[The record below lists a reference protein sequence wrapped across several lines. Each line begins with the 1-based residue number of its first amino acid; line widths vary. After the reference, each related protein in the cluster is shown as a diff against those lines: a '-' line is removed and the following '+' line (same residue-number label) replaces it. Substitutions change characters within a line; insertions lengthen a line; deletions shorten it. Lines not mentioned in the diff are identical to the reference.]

1 MEFKTLNLSRRQEL
15 FLLVF
20 LVGSNF
26 ICVTSVSQQV
36 VTKTLHDYL
45 LTDYDSNLIPICSTG
60 SNVTLDMDLALRQIM
75 DLNERE
81 QILTTNIWLRLK
93 WNDCR
98 LEWTPGS
105 NSNLSNIM
113 LTYNDVW
120 IPDITLYD
128 SAADEV
134 MFPGVES
141 FRAYVSSSGSLTYNF
156 PTVAKS
162 ICRVNVK
169 YFPFDT
175 QECPLQFGSWSH
187 HGFDL
192 DIVNRNAKGDLDNY
206 IENAEWTVEKIP
218 VERHVLYYNCCPEP
232 YPDVT
237 FYIVMRRRPA
247 FYLLT
252 MIFPCIL
259 TSCVAALGFLLPTES
274 GEKVSLEITVL
285 LSLAVFLLLVSE
297 SLPPSS
303 DNFPIIGSYFAS
315 SMVLVSLSL
324 LQTVLVINV
333 FYRGTN
339 GRKVPRWA
347 RKICFQY
354 LARFLCIRSNK
365 VETIREKEEKEQ
377 ESHSTK
383 LDPSFEPYESA
394 TDTELRVVEN
404 SENRTEIP
412 NNSQTLNQAVKR
424 NGVLPSFVIRDP
436 TVEAL
441 KDQTRYVRVIAEH
454 YTQQKREADVNSEW
468 RDLSNILDRV
478 FLIMYLLVT
487 CITTLSLLLQCL

>member
-1 MEFKTLNLSRRQEL
+1 MDVNQCQLSWQQ
-15 FLLVF
+15 LV
-20 LVGSNF
+20 LATVILTYNV
-26 ICVTSVSQQV
+26 INVTCVSQQV
-36 VTKTLHDYL
+36 ITKTLHDYL
-45 LTDYDSNLIPICSTG
+45 LTDYDSNLLPVCATG
-60 SNVTLDMDLALRQIM
+60 DNVTLDMDLALRQIM

-98 LEWTPGS
+98 LQWDP
-105 NSNLSNIM
+105 NSYSNISSIM
-113 LTYNDVW
+113 FTYPDVW
-120 IPDITLYD
+120 LPDITLYD

-141 FRAYVSSSGSLTYNF
+141 FRAYVSPTGMVSYNF

-175 QECPLQFGSWSH
+175 QECALQFGSWSH
-187 HGFDL
+187 HGNEI
-192 DIVNRNAKGDLDNY
+192 DIVNRNANGDLDNY
-206 IENAEWTVEKIP
+206 IDNAEWTVQTIP

-237 FYIVMRRRPA
+237 FYIVMKRRPA

-259 TSCVAALGFLLPTES
+259 TSCVAAMGFLLPTES

-339 GRKVPRWA
+339 GRKVPTWA
-347 RKICFQY
+347 RKLCYQY
-354 LARFLCIRSNK
+354 LARFLCIKSNK
-365 VETIREKEEKEQ
+365 VETVNDDEELKVR
-377 ESHSTK
+377 SSK
-383 LDPSFEPYESA
+383 LDPSFEHYESN
-394 TDTELRVVEN
+394 TDTDTRMREN
-404 SENRTEIP
+404 CEKMADSP
-412 NNSQTLNQAVKR
+412 NNSHSHNQTMKR
-424 NGVLPSFVIRDP
+424 NNVLPNFVIRDP
-436 TVEAL
+436 TIDAL
-441 KDQTRYVRVIAEH
+441 KEQTQCIRNIEEHFIDQKKEDDI
-454 YTQQKREADVNSEW
+454 NSEW

-487 CITTLSLLLQCL
+487 IITTLSLILQCL